1 MYFILCAG
9 GCTDDKK
16 SIYTRLILQT
26 FVVALLSCREEV
38 VKYQPYFKLNS
49 FFDISLLF
57 LGNFFTNSFW
67 KHGNSGYYPII
78 SRRLIV
84 LELLLNETSLPDSKH
99 SKNPLEV
106 ANPLSDKSDKIPE
119 ENSRIIKTTICQTG
133 GHSKT
138 T

>member
-1 MYFILCAG
+1 M
-9 GCTDDKK
+9 
-16 SIYTRLILQT
+16 
-26 FVVALLSCREEV
+26 
-38 VKYQPYFKLNS
+38 
-49 FFDISLLF
+49 LF

-67 KHGNSGYYPII
+67 KVGNLGYYPII

-84 LELLLNETSLPDSKH
+84 LEPLLNETGLPDSKH

-106 ANPLSDKSDKIPE
+106 ANPLSDKSEKIPE